1 MNAHERWTYQLPRV
15 AIEENVDSTDSALDE
30 IVSSFPCMNFF
41 LHVQDFEQVP
51 FFFHLVM
58 QFKLYSYHLLCAIS
72 FAKYSRLT
80 NNLNVNW
87 VK

>member
-41 LHVQDFEQVP
+41 LHVQDFERST
-51 FFFHLVM
+51 
-58 QFKLYSYHLLCAIS
+58 YSKYYIVKENKEFSKGSKRAIISCLLE
-72 FAKYSRLT
+72 L
-80 NNLNVNW
+80 L
-87 VK
+87 